1 MKIPLIKPYITDSI
15 KQKVCDVLDSGYMT
29 EGPVTKEFENKLKD
43 YLGCKFLYSVTSAT
57 TGLEVALRALGI
69 GPGDEVIV
77 PDYTYPATASVIN
90 IVGAK
95 AVIVDVS
102 RKDMLL
108 DFNSLEDAINERTKA
123 IIPVSLFGAPLDYEK
138 LNFIKEKHNLYIVE
152 DAACSIGAVYQGVK
166 VGNQADITVFSLHP
180 RKFITTGEGGIITT
194 NNKK

>member
-102 RKDMLL
+102 KKDMLL

-138 LNFIKEKHNLYIVE
+138 LNFIKE
-152 DAACSIGAVYQGVK
+152 
-166 VGNQADITVFSLHP
+166 
-180 RKFITTGEGGIITT
+180 
-194 NNKK
+194 